1 LPFRKTR
8 SSNYNRRLEIDLKSS
23 IVINSPMP
31 SLTAAVLALALC
43 LNFGGSSFA
52 RTKSG
57 GPRPPL
63 DSDYTSAL
71 AAANHFLQAW
81 QMHDQETAVLLL
93 TNAAKQHCSEDRLDS
108 FFASDSQAA
117 YEIGRGKKLKTG
129 RYLFPIAIFAGA
141 IRTLSGSS
149 RPHHT
154 NLIVTRTGNR
164 EWGVDK
170 LP

>member
-1 LPFRKTR
+1 
-8 SSNYNRRLEIDLKSS
+8 
-23 IVINSPMP
+23 MP
-31 SLTAAVLALALC
+31 RVTAAALALALC
-43 LNFGGSSFA
+43 LASSGSSFA
-52 RTKSG
+52 RSKSR

-63 DSDYTSAL
+63 DSDYISAL

-81 QMHDQETAVLLL
+81 QMHDEETAVLLL
-93 TNAAKQHCSEDRLDS
+93 TNAAKQHCSEERLDS

-117 YEIGRGKKLKTG
+117 YEIGRGKRLKTG
-129 RYLFPIAIFAGA
+129 RFLFPVTILAGA
-141 IRTLSGSS
+141 HSTLSGSS

-154 NLIVTRTGNR
+154 KLIVTRTENG